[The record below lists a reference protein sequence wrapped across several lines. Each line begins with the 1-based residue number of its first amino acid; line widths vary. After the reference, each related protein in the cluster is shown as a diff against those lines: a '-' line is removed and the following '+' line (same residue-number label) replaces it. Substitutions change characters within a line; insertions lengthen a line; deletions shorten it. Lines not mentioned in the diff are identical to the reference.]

1 MLSIFSC
8 AYWPFVYLLWR
19 KNIIFRSPAHFLI
32 EFFVFLL
39 FSCMNYSYI
48 LEIKLL
54 LVASFANVFSHSVG
68 CLFILLKV
76 TFAVLKLLS
85 LIRSNLFVFVF
96 FPLPLE
102 TNLRK
107 HWYDLCQRIF
117 WLCSLLGVL
126 QCHVLYLSLSAIL
139 SLFLYMV

>member
-19 KNIIFRSPAHFLI
+19 KNIIFRYPAHFLI
-32 EFFVFLL
+32 EFFGFLL

-54 LVASFANVFSHSVG
+54 LVVFSHSVG

-85 LIRSNLFVFVF
+85 LIRSHLFVFVF
-96 FPLPLE
+96 ISIAFG
-102 TNLRK
+102 
-107 HWYDLCQRIF
+107 D
-117 WLCSLLGVL
+117 
-126 QCHVLYLSLSAIL
+126 
-139 SLFLYMV
+139 